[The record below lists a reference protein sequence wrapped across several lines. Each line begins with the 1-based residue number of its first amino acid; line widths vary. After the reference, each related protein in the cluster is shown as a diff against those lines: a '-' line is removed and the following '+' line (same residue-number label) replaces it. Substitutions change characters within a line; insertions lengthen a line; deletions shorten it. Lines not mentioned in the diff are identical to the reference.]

1 LTTVPGEIAP
11 TPRKHLVDLKPDRRT
26 DPRHSE
32 RGSLGHD
39 DAELAADDPL
49 NPTACFE
56 IAEIRPR
63 RRVYRVIRLI
73 VERRPPDTVRHLAV
87 HRVPRVPKDHVVAD
101 YRNMT
106 TSQITREIVKF
117 RPAEIYELRPIVE
130 VRR

>member
-1 LTTVPGEIAP
+1 GGDGSPCRPAAP
-11 TPRKHLVDLKPDRRT
+11 PR
-26 DPRHSE
+26 SE
-32 RGSLGHD
+32 RGPLGHD
-39 DAELAADDPL
+39 HAELAADDPL

-73 VERRPPDTVRHLAV
+73 VERRPPDTVRHLSV
-87 HRVPRVPKDHVVAD
+87 HRVPRVSKDHVVAD

-117 RPAEIYELRPIVE
+117 RPPEIYELRPIVE